1 MKQITILSENK
12 TDLIAD
18 ITQFLAEE
26 RINIESVTGRNFGKN
41 SVVTITVQNY
51 QSALNKLQECERF
64 QVICEDA
71 IIVKVT
77 DELGALAKL
86 TRRFSDA
93 GVQINSIRFIE
104 RHEGY
109 ALVAISTERTDKAL
123 NLVNDILVH

>member
-41 SVVTITVQNY
+41 SVVTITVQDY

-71 IIVKVT
+71 IIVKIT

-93 GVQINSIRFIE
+93 GVQINSIRFVE

>member
-18 ITQFLAEE
+18 ITQFLAEK

-41 SVVTITVQNY
+41 SVVTITVQDY

-93 GVQINSIRFIE
+93 GVQINSIRFVE

-109 ALVAISTERTDKAL
+109 ALVAISTGRTDQAL
-123 NLVNDILVH
+123 NLVNDILVY

>member
-12 TDLIAD
+12 TDLIGE
-18 ITQFLAEE
+18 ITHFMAEE
-26 RINIESVTGRNFGKN
+26 KINLESVTGRNFGKN
-41 SVVTITVQNY
+41 SVVTITVQDY

-93 GVQINSIRFIE
+93 GVQINSVRFIE

-123 NLVNDILVH
+123 NLVNDILVY

>member
-1 MKQITILSENK
+1 MRQITILSENK
-12 TDLIAD
+12 TDLIAE

-26 RINIESVTGRNFGKN
+26 KVNLESVTGRNFGKN
-41 SVVTITVQNY
+41 SVVTITVQDY
-51 QSALNKLQECERF
+51 QSVLNKLQECEIF

-86 TRRFSDA
+86 TRRFTDA

-104 RHEGY
+104 RHDGY

>member
-12 TDLIAD
+12 TDLIAE

-26 RINIESVTGRNFGKN
+26 NVNLESVTGRNFGKN
-41 SVVTITVQNY
+41 SVVTITVQDY
-51 QSALNKLQECERF
+51 QSVLNKLQECEIF

-86 TRRFSDA
+86 TRRFTDA

-104 RHEGY
+104 RYDGY

>member
-18 ITQFLAEE
+18 ITQFLAEK

-41 SVVTITVQNY
+41 SVVTITVQDY

-93 GVQINSIRFIE
+93 GVQINSIRFVE

-109 ALVAISTERTDKAL
+109 ALVAISTERTDQAL
-123 NLVNDILVH
+123 NLVNDILVY

>member
-18 ITQFLAEE
+18 ITQFLAEK

-41 SVVTITVQNY
+41 SVVTITVQDY

-93 GVQINSIRFIE
+93 DVQINSIRFVE

-109 ALVAISTERTDKAL
+109 ALVAISTERTDQAL
-123 NLVNDILVH
+123 NLVNDILVY

>member
-1 MKQITILSENK
+1 M
-12 TDLIAD
+12 
-18 ITQFLAEE
+18 
-26 RINIESVTGRNFGKN
+26 TGRNFGKN
-41 SVVTITVQNY
+41 SVVTITVQDY

-71 IIVKVT
+71 IIVKIT

-93 GVQINSIRFIE
+93 GVQINSIRFVE